1 MCKADGKKRSMRSL
15 LINRFSILTAVMI
28 TVICAYMSY
37 NIAVSLRHSTEELTN
52 INMKAAESILRIRF
66 DEYENLM
73 YQMYTNDDMIVWSD
87 NINNDTDSAVSVAK
101 MRRYLSTVL
110 NSNKYIRSIMVI
122 MSNGRVITYDQ
133 LTSAIHANSWISHF
147 SLSSEEIYDIA
158 SADFKSHIWPTEFGT
173 RFANDD
179 HYLFHIAHRMVN
191 YRQLEKRYGVI
202 VISIDESLLDEVL
215 STIKTEDSEV
225 YLTDA
230 DGRIVSCADK
240 SRIGTTLRPSMNT
253 RVDGSENGVFGWS
266 VIRIHDDSQYLK
278 NLIGRLLQ
286 IVCLGLA
293 LMIAAVFIISKMSSK
308 LTRDIDGIVE
318 GMHRKGESGIPTR
331 LPRKVEML
339 SEVDAIAKQ
348 YNDMID
354 DLEKA
359 LLREKT
365 EAENSREAEVRM
377 LEAQINPH
385 FIYNILDTVNWIAI
399 DKDEYDISNAI
410 STLASILRYAIS
422 NSNKLVTLR
431 DEVDWLKKYIYLQ
444 QFRLK
449 NKFNFE
455 IDIDPAILDVQVHKL
470 IIQPFV
476 ENAIVHG
483 FDTKRETYI
492 LKINMIAEGDN
503 VVITIADNGKGIRP
517 EVLAAIESGD
527 VKEMRDNAGIG
538 LSNAFLRLHRY
549 CEGQEEVNIRSRPDE
564 GTTVTIRFPFKAP
577 PASGDDS
584 SDISLLP
591 PI

>member
-1 MCKADGKKRSMRSL
+1 MGKAGGKKRSMRNL
-15 LINRFSILTAVMI
+15 LIHRFSILTVVMI
-28 TVICAYMSY
+28 AVICAYMSY

-52 INMKAAESILRIRF
+52 INMNAAESILRIRF

-73 YQMYTNDDMIVWSD
+73 YQMYTNDDMVVWAD
-87 NINNDTDSAVSVAK
+87 NINNDTDAAVSVAK

-158 SADFKSHIWPTEFGT
+158 SADFASHIWPTEFGT

-179 HYLFHIAHRMVN
+179 YYLFHIAHRMVN
-191 YRQLEKRYGVI
+191 YKQLDRQYGVI

-215 STIKTEDSEV
+215 STIKTGDSEV

-230 DGRIVSCADK
+230 DGRIISCADK
-240 SRIGTTLRPSMNT
+240 SRIGTTLRPSANT
-253 RVDGSENGVFGWS
+253 RVDGLEDGVFGWS

-278 NLIGRLLQ
+278 SLVGKLLQ
-286 IVCLGLA
+286 IICLGLA
-293 LMIAAVFIISKMSSK
+293 LIVAAIFIISKISSK

-318 GMHRKGESGIPTR
+318 GMHQTGESGIPAR

-339 SEVDAIAKQ
+339 SEVDVIAKQ

-399 DKDEYDISNAI
+399 EKDEYDISNAI
-410 STLASILRYAIS
+410 STLAAILRYAIS

-431 DEVDWLKKYIYLQ
+431 DEVDWLKKYVYLQ

-492 LKINMIAEGDN
+492 LKINMVAEGDQ

-549 CEGQEEVNIRSRPDE
+549 CEGQEEVSIRSRLDE
-564 GTTVTIRFPFKAP
+564 GTTVTIRFPIRFP
-577 PASGDDS
+577 PDSGA
-584 SDISLLP
+584 DISLFP
-591 PI
+591 HS